1 MLKKKYLL
9 LALVMMPVFVLL
21 KVLPA
26 SAIDIG
32 YDGKGLEDGK
42 FRVLMAPP
50 KNLDEKYTLNEMISD
65 KTEGF
70 GITAGNEWH
79 CNDDFTAC
87 KLVSAGVGW
96 SDEEY
101 DIEYLYD
108 ETVEEKIDAIVE
120 NLEMPEDGFLV
131 YDTELVKYWVFGAE
145 SLGAVSSEVKT
156 ALHQY
161 NMYLSFDTRGGAMAP
176 LEESNIG
183 LAKVYYDGILYAVIG
198 GAETGI
204 QPKVVAPH
212 IFYVPTGTSEEDK
225 GDALIERF
233 VDIYGDEVRNII
245 SVNETSDVAGDLVDN
260 RYERQSAFDDYLDE
274 KVYELNIDFGGMG
287 DTHSVI
293 IVADSDKMN
302 SGFGVDSTDLRT
314 EINIKTG
321 AVNLPGDAATY
332 AQGLGNDFEE
342 IEKALG
348 TDVYYA
354 YELGLYSPAVD
365 DQISDAPEGEEFT
378 VSIPVPASLQGIELL
393 SAYWIN
399 FETGEPEEHYASI
412 VDGVAIYTTN
422 HFSTYI
428 LAESSEDRP
437 AEESEEEAE
446 DEVLPDIPGAPN
458 GGGAPAK
465 LGESLVAAMPI
476 LGMVFIGLYVAI
488 KFARR

>member
-32 YDGKGLEDGK
+32 YDGTGLEEDGK
-42 FRVLMAPP
+42 FHVLMAPP
-50 KNLDEKYTLNEMISD
+50 QNLDEQFALNEIISD
-65 KTEGF
+65 KTGAF

-101 DIEYLYD
+101 GIEYIYD
-108 ETVEEKIDAIVE
+108 EEMKEKIDAIVDDF
-120 NLEMPEDGFLV
+120 EMPEDGFLV
-131 YDTELVKYWVFGAE
+131 YDTELIKYWVFGG
-145 SLGAVSSEVKT
+145 SLPAVSSEVKT
-156 ALHQY
+156 ALQQY
-161 NMYLSFDTRGGAMAP
+161 NLSFDTRGGAMAP
-176 LEESNIG
+176 LEDNNIG
-183 LAKVYYDGILYAVIG
+183 LAKIYYDGILYAVIG
-198 GAETGI
+198 GAETGV
-204 QPKVVAPH
+204 QPTVVAPH
-212 IFYVPTGTSEEDK
+212 IFYVPTGTSDEDK

-233 VDIYGDEVRNII
+233 VGIYGEEVRDII
-245 SVNETSDVAGDLVDN
+245 SVYETDDVAGALVN
-260 RYERQSAFDDYLDE
+260 EYYASRSMFDDYLNE
-274 KVYELNIDFGGMG
+274 KVYELDIDLGGLG
-287 DTHSVI
+287 GSYSVI
-293 IVADSDKMN
+293 IIADSDKMN
-302 SGFGVDSTDLRT
+302 DGFGVDSTDLRT

-332 AQGLGNDFEE
+332 AQGLGNDFGE
-342 IEKALG
+342 IEEALG

-354 YELGLYSPAVD
+354 YELGLYSPAVED
-365 DQISDAPEGEEFT
+365 HISDVPEGEEFT
-378 VSIPVPASLQGIELL
+378 VSIPVPASLQGIDLL

-412 VDGVAIYTTN
+412 TDGVAIFTTD

-437 AEESEEEAE
+437 EEEPEEEAE
-446 DEVLPDIPGAPN
+446 DEVLPDVPGAPN
-458 GGGAPAK
+458 GGGAPASLSK
-465 LGESLVAAMPI
+465 SLVVAMPI